1 MMGYTAREIVEE
13 QSFWASHLHP
23 EDATQVFAELSKV
36 LKQGQYSLEY
46 RFLHQDGTYRW
57 IYDQGKVVWDETGNP
72 MEMVGYLADITVRK
86 QLEQELRVSLEK
98 EKELNELKSRF
109 VSMTSHEFRTP
120 LSTILSSCELLE
132 HYRHKWTPAK
142 ELTHLHRIQSA
153 VKRMTDM
160 LNDVLIIGKAEAGKL
175 EYRPK
180 PLDLVEYCWQLV
192 EEVQLNFGNQHMIS
206 FTSQYESLQCCMDE
220 KLLGHILSN
229 LLSNAIKYSP
239 IGSNVKFT
247 LAGEDGQAVI
257 EIQDWGIG
265 IPEEDLPRL
274 FESFHR
280 ATNVGNILGTGLGLA
295 IVKKC
300 VDIHQGK
307 IAVRSTLEFGTNFT
321 VTLPLTNQ
329 YQLLK

>member
-1 MMGYTAREIVEE
+1 
-13 QSFWASHLHP
+13 
-23 EDATQVFAELSKV
+23 
-36 LKQGQYSLEY
+36 
-46 RFLHQDGTYRW
+46 
-57 IYDQGKVVWDETGNP
+57 
-72 MEMVGYLADITVRK
+72 
-86 QLEQELRVSLEK
+86 
-98 EKELNELKSRF
+98 
-109 VSMTSHEFRTP
+109 
-120 LSTILSSCELLE
+120 
-132 HYRHKWTPAK
+132 
-142 ELTHLHRIQSA
+142 
-153 VKRMTDM
+153 
-160 LNDVLIIGKAEAGKL
+160 
-175 EYRPK
+175 
-180 PLDLVEYCWQLV
+180 
-192 EEVQLNFGNQHMIS
+192 
-206 FTSQYESLQCCMDE
+206 
-220 KLLGHILSN
+220 LSN